1 MSYRDNLKNEI
12 KKLEARISKSKN
24 DSIEQITYLE
34 NLLNDLKLKEFSE
47 EMIDED
53 NRVLL
58 KG

>member
-1 MSYRDNLKNEI
+1 MSYRDDLKNEI

-24 DSIEQITYLE
+24 DSAEQITYLE
-34 NLLNDLKLKEFSE
+34 NLLNALKIKEFSE
-47 EMIDED
+47 DMMDED